1 MVQTATVQRNSTMM
15 NRMEN
20 VLLVL
25 KIANP
30 VPAAAVILASRA
42 IMKDKQAVKFVLIIV
57 SNVQLLTNV
66 IPANQ
71 AIDSTKRVELVKD

>member
-1 MVQTATVQRNSTMM
+1 MAQTATVQRNSTMI

-20 VLLVL
+20 VLLAL

-30 VPAAAVILASRA
+30 VPAAAVILASRVF
-42 IMKDKQAVKFVLIIV
+42 MKDKQAVKFVPIIV
-57 SNVQLLTNV
+57 GNVQLLTNV

-71 AIDSTKRVELVKD
+71 AIGSTKRVKLAKD